1 MKTSFFKEIMGN
13 KSPQIHELTINY
25 RSHSG
30 VLNLAQCV
38 LRILEKNYPHAI
50 DRVPSDNGMFPGPTP
65 KFIKPCNPDFLKLM
79 IAANAR
85 DPVSEI
91 GVLGFHQAVIVRDE
105 KSKDESPFDKDED
118 LMFTIYEAKGLEYDD
133 VLLYNFF
140 SGCAEVRSSCIT
152 NFIWKLVLLYIV
164 SILYLLLQDGNL

>member
-1 MKTSFFKEIMGN
+1 MRDVSFRFKDMKTSFFKEIMGN
-13 KSPQIHELTINY
+13 KAPQIHELTINY

-50 DRVPSDNGMFPGPTP
+50 DRVPSDSGMFPGPTP
-65 KFIKPCNPDFLKLM
+65 KFIKPCDPDFLKLM
-79 IAANAR
+79 IAANTR
-85 DPVSEI
+85 DPISEI
-91 GVLGFHQAVIVRDE
+91 GVLGSHQAVIVRTE
-105 KSKDESPFDKDED
+105 KSKDETPFDKDED

-140 SGCAEVRSSCIT
+140 SGCAKVRS
-152 NFIWKLVLLYIV
+152 
-164 SILYLLLQDGNL
+164 